1 MCRCPITKSSKRV
14 LDLTGMVV
22 STISAGEGFVFAG
35 SNSGQY
41 VYKRVDGYRIG
52 GLQGQQDGGYVLLS
66 GEEREDEEACIRR
79 GTITQD
85 PQGITN
91 HVRIIEGRYGGLY

>member
-1 MCRCPITKSSKRV
+1 M
-14 LDLTGMVV
+14 
-22 STISAGEGFVFAG
+22 FAG

-41 VYKRVDGYRIG
+41 IYKRVDGYRI
-52 GLQGQQDGGYVLLS
+52 DGGAS
-66 GEEREDEEACIRR
+66 GGDGGALGNVPLTPEEREDEEACIRR

-91 HVRIIEGRYGGLY
+91 HVRIIEGRYGGLYLSGSYNKVIDTHSYIFDRNYCRYC